1 MMDGLLIDGQED
13 DILTSV
19 IVSEW
24 DQDELCIVCYVQ
36 EI

>member
-1 MMDGLLIDGQED
+1 MDGLLIDGQKD

-19 IVSEW
+19 IVSGC
-24 DQDELCIVCYVQ
+24 DQDELYIVGQVQ